1 MVTKISAFSLEWI
14 EEKKKEIKYST
25 YCAYQTI
32 LGNYVDVFFDDV
44 KDISQ
49 ENVVAFRESLEAKK
63 LSSKS
68 IKDILVVL
76 RMLVKFLIRKRI
88 LTSDSLMWEISLK
101 NSRDEIEILS
111 KTSFKKLHT
120 FLLANFSF
128 SNLGILIV
136 MNTGL
141 RIGEIC
147 ALKWED
153 IDLVDSKILVS
164 KTLQRVYDRKE
175 KTSKIIIDT
184 PKTISSKREIPI
196 SNEIVRLV
204 KPLKRVVNNSFFVIS
219 NSISPIE
226 PRTYREIFKKILLK
240 NELPVVKFHSLR
252 HTFAT
257 RCVEANSNYKT
268 ISSILGHSN
277 VVTTMNLYVHPNN
290 EEKKQC
296 IERMLKKTLG
306 L

>member
-196 SNEIVRLV
+196 SSEIVRLV

-219 NSISPIE
+219 NSNRPFE
-226 PRTYREIFKKILLK
+226 PRTYREIFKKILLE
-240 NELPVVKFHSLR
+240 NDLPVVKFHSLR

-306 L
+306 I

>member
-1 MVTKISAFSLEWI
+1 
-14 EEKKKEIKYST
+14 
-25 YCAYQTI
+25 
-32 LGNYVDVFFDDV
+32 
-44 KDISQ
+44 
-49 ENVVAFRESLEAKK
+49 
-63 LSSKS
+63 
-68 IKDILVVL
+68 
-76 RMLVKFLIRKRI
+76 MLVKFLIRKRI
-88 LTSDSLMWEISLK
+88 LTSDSLMWEISLN

>member
-88 LTSDSLMWEISLK
+88 LTSDSLMWEISLN

>member
-32 LGNYVDVFFDDV
+32 LGNYVDAFFADA
-44 KDISQ
+44 KDISR
-49 ENVVAFRESLEAKK
+49 ENIVAFRESLEAKK

-88 LTSDSLMWEISLK
+88 LAPDSLMWEISLN
-101 NSRDEIEILS
+101 NSHDEIEILS
-111 KTSFKKLHT
+111 KTSFKKLHS
-120 FLLANFSF
+120 FLLDNYSF